1 MVTSIA
7 RQSIIIKCNQQTS
20 VLLGNYEFY
29 YLAGLMK
36 KLFDLN
42 LSEEMA
48 PVELYDAI
56 LPNLEQISPKDEKE
70 AYLVKLATNF
80 KPLEE
85 YDEQM
90 KELFRW
96 GATEEKL
103 WQVHI

>member
-7 RQSIIIKCNQQTS
+7 RQSVIIKCNQQTS

-29 YLAGLMK
+29 YLAGLLK
-36 KLFDLN
+36 RLFDFP
-42 LSEEMA
+42 LSEDMDPETLS
-48 PVELYDAI
+48 VTIKE
-56 LPNLEQISPKDEKE
+56 NLKKAEPKDEKE
-70 AYLVKLATNF
+70 AYLIKLVEF
-80 KPLEE
+80 YKPLDT

>member
-7 RQSIIIKCNQQTS
+7 RQSVIIKCNQQTS

-36 KLFDLN
+36 KLFSLE
-42 LSEEMA
+42 LSEELA
-48 PVELYDAI
+48 PAEMFATI
-56 LPNLEQISPKDEKE
+56 QANLSNVKASNPQEE
-70 AYLVKLATNF
+70 YLVKLVSVY
-80 KPLEE
+80 KPLEK
-85 YDEQM
+85 YDDQM

-103 WQVHI
+103 WQVQI